1 MKLYCVNLQEY
12 VPFTGGETLQS
23 VVDRLGG
30 RLGFT
35 PLCALVNNKE
45 EGLSFPLYAPKQV
58 EFVSV
63 GEPAG
68 QRCYIRSLCMV
79 LYRALARVAPG
90 ARLEICNAVSGGYY
104 VRITRT
110 DLDRETAA
118 RDISEEMRRLIA
130 ADLPIERKEKPT
142 SEVIEMFREQGL
154 DAKVSLL
161 ESLHEL
167 YTIFYRLDGLADT
180 TLSPLV
186 PRTGLIGEFGFVP
199 YEEGFLL
206 LGCSH
211 SDVACRAEEKPQPK
225 LFRAFQAYQ
234 EFNRIIG
241 ISNAGSLNAAVD
253 SGESGMMINVAE
265 ALHSKHIRG
274 IAQAITDRHRSGGAK
289 VVLIAGPSSSGKTTF
304 TKRLAI
310 ELLTNLLHPVMISLD
325 DYFVDR
331 HLTPVDET
339 GDYDYESLMALDLE
353 LFNKHLCALIR
364 GEEVELPT
372 YNFEKGTR
380 EFRGKRISLPDDGVL
395 LIEGIHGLN
404 PELTRAVAD
413 DMKYRVYVSALSTIS
428 IDDHNW
434 VSTTDNRLLR
444 RIIRDYKYRGT
455 SALSTIRRWPSVR
468 RGEEKWIFP
477 YQENADSMF
486 NSSFIFELG
495 VMRDEAEKVLRTV
508 PRDVPEYAQAHRL
521 RRFLGYFA
529 SVSSRLIPPTSLMR
543 EFLGGSSFKY

>member
-118 RDISEEMRRLIA
+118 CDISEEMRRLIA

-353 LFNKHLCALIR
+353 LFNRHLCALIR

-380 EFRGKRISLPDDGVL
+380 EFRGRRISLPDDGVL

>member
-428 IDDHNW
+428 IDDHNS
-434 VSTTDNRLLR
+434 VSTTDRRLLR
-444 RIIRDYKYRGT
+444 RIIRDYKYRAT
-455 SALSTIRRWPSVR
+455 SALSPIRRWPSVR

>member
-353 LFNKHLCALIR
+353 LFNRHLCALIR

-380 EFRGKRISLPDDGVL
+380 EFRGRRISLPDDGVL